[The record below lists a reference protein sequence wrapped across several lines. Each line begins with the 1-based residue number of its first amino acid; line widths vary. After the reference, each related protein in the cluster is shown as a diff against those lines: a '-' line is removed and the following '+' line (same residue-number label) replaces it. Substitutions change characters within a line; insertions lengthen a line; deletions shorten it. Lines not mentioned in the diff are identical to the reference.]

1 MNAST
6 LQQLPFGPPRDG
18 RSPAASF
25 GRIARSTALLQP
37 PAGTAMARSANDTD
51 VVPQEA
57 ASAAVML
64 RSVAA
69 RVRQLIAAW
78 RRRRDAYATFR
89 SLQAVD
95 ARTLR
100 DIGIDASE
108 VRSIAAELS
117 GAASA
122 TRRHVAPARGL

>member
-6 LQQLPFGPPRDG
+6 LQQLPFGPSRDG

-37 PAGTAMARSANDTD
+37 PARTAMARSANDTD
-51 VVPQEA
+51 VVPREA

-64 RSVAA
+64 RSVVAQ
-69 RVRQLIAAW
+69 VRQLMATW

-89 SLQAVD
+89 S
-95 ARTLR
+95 
-100 DIGIDASE
+100 
-108 VRSIAAELS
+108 
-117 GAASA
+117 
-122 TRRHVAPARGL
+122 